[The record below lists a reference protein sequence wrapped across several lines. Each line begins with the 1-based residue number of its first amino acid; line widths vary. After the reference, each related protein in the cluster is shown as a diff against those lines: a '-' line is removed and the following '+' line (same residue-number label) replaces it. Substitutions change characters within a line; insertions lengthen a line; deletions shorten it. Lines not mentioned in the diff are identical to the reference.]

1 MSGWVTVTCEC
12 MKIGICESL
21 SLEVLSAITWLCAC
35 KRRQWVRSG
44 DSGPVMIYMLGCADM
59 LVVPFLGFLWCL
71 IHGPRR
77 KKAFPQGS
85 WERHWATFPTF
96 GPGLGT
102 LKGTGTHTPWLHL
115 SLPLPSVALS
125 VPPRLPLL
133 KRKNPTWAEGV
144 YIFFFFS
151 HEWLMAGEMPAGSDR
166 NLWWTVKHVFVY
178 CFAYGLHK
186 QSYSRLCV

>member
-1 MSGWVTVTCEC
+1 MSGWVTVTCDC
-12 MKIGICESL
+12 MKIGICESP
-21 SLEVLSAITWLCAC
+21 SIEVLSAIMWLCAC

-44 DSGPVMIYMLGCADM
+44 DSVPSMIYMLGCADM

-102 LKGTGTHTPWLHL
+102 LKGTGTHTSWLHL
-115 SLPLPSVALS
+115 SLPLPLVALS

-133 KRKNPTWAEGV
+133 KRKNPAWAEGV
-144 YIFFFFS
+144 YIFFLPWVIDW
-151 HEWLMAGEMPAGSDR
+151 WLERCLQALIEISGG
-166 NLWWTVKHVFVY
+166 
-178 CFAYGLHK
+178 
-186 QSYSRLCV
+186 Q